1 MSVHALAGAVLVAVP
16 SPSPSPAGELDPYD
30 VSPGLLGFLVIF
42 AVVLACIPLFRSMT
56 GKVRRLEHRARAEA
70 DAEQGRAGADAAEG
84 DAAQGDVAR
93 RDAAQRD
100 AGEVDGPGA
109 KAQG

>member
-1 MSVHALAGAVLVAVP
+1 MNVHALVGAVVTAVP
-16 SPSPSPAGELDPYD
+16 SPAPSPAAELDPYD

-70 DAEQGRAGADAAEG
+70 DAEQDRAGV
-84 DAAQGDVAR
+84 DAAQGG
-93 RDAAQRD
+93 AAQGGP
-100 AGEVDGPGA
+100 AQGGPGDVGGPDV
-109 KAQG
+109 KAQS